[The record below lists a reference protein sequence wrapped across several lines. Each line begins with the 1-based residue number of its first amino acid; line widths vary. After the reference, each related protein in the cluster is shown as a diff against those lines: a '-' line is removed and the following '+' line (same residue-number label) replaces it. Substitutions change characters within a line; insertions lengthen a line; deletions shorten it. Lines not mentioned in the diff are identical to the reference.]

1 MTKKLILGSS
11 SPYRQ
16 ALLERLNLAFQ
27 CHSPDIDESPKEQE
41 TPEQLVKR
49 LTTQKAQAV
58 YQDLNHHDLLIISSD
73 QVAVLDDHI
82 LGKPHTVE
90 NAIAQLLRFSGRKV
104 TFLTGLGVL
113 ASDTMTYSYT
123 LNEYHVYFRE
133 LNQEEVARY
142 VSIEQPLDC
151 AGSFKCEGLGVA
163 LFEKM
168 EGDDPTSLI
177 GLPLITLCK
186 MLRQHGISPFS

>member
-27 CHSPDIDESPKEQE
+27 CHSPDIDESPKEHE
-41 TPEQLVKR
+41 MPEQLVKR
-49 LTTQKAQAV
+49 LTIQKAQAV
-58 YQDLNHHDLLIISSD
+58 CQDLNRHDLLIISSD
-73 QVAVLDDHI
+73 QVAVLDGHI
-82 LGKPHTVE
+82 LGKPHTIE
-90 NAIAQLLRFSGRKV
+90 NATAQLLRFSGRKV
-104 TFLTGLGVL
+104 TFLTGLCVL
-113 ASDTMTYSYT
+113 DSETMTHSYT

-133 LNQEEVARY
+133 LNREEVARY
-142 VSIEQPLDC
+142 VCIEQPLDC

-168 EGDDPTSLI
+168 AGDDPTSLI

-186 MLRQHGISPFS
+186 MLRQYDVSPFS